1 MRYAGGKLSQC
12 STAIHASL
20 LCHADVAVVT
30 GDGAWESWSL
40 HLRRPIPEQKLGLCT
55 SLLHCELRKR
65 QALDNLP
72 AHLAAAHIVRWPTDK
87 TKERTHTHTHVL
99 SICCRTTTRWLV
111 SFESESGHTRDLHP
125 DHVHDDVPGCGR
137 RPLMWVLAR
146 SCFSLVCRKG

>member
-1 MRYAGGKLSQC
+1 MASKSRLLHCGMRYAGGKLSQC

-72 AHLAAAHIVRWPTDK
+72 AHLTAAHLDGQR
-87 TKERTHTHTHVL
+87 TKQKNEHTP
-99 SICCRTTTRWLV
+99 I
-111 SFESESGHTRDLHP
+111 HTRTLYMLQDYYKMVGILR
-125 DHVHDDVPGCGR
+125 V
-137 RPLMWVLAR
+137 
-146 SCFSLVCRKG
+146 